1 MEKENEIKLTLSNE
15 EETPTLEIANLT
27 KKEVEREEQ
36 EVTLSPEEQKMVDDF
51 SKKINLKDSGQV
63 LQYGAGA
70 QSKIAGFSERTLNS
84 VRTKDLGEVGDLL
97 SSVVSELKNFEVDE
111 KDKGIVGFF
120 KKNTNKILNLK
131 NKYEKA
137 ETNVDTIAKV
147 LENHQVQLLKDIATL
162 DQMYDLNKSYYKE
175 ISMYILAGKKKLEV
189 AKNNELPALIQK
201 AKSSNLPTDA
211 QELNDFQASI
221 DRFDKKLHDLD
232 LTRTVSL
239 QMAPQIR
246 MIQASNTVM
255 VEKIQ
260 STIVNTI
267 PLWKSQMVLAL
278 SAAHTG
284 QAAKATKEV
293 TNLTNELLRKN
304 ADNLKMATV
313 ETAKEAERSIVD
325 IETLR
330 HTNDTLISALNE
342 VRDIQI
348 EGRKKRQ
355 EAETEMV
362 KLERDLK
369 KSLIEI
375 ATKEK

>member
-1 MEKENEIKLTLSNE
+1 MDNEIKLTLDENE
-15 EETPTLEIANLT
+15 EAKEPVLEIT
-27 KKEVEREEQ
+27 KIENEIEKAKP
-36 EVTLSPEEQKMVDDF
+36 EVTLTEEEQKMVDEF
-51 SKKINLKDSGQV
+51 SKKIDLKNSNQV

-70 QSKIAGFSERTLNS
+70 QSKIAGFSEKTLNS

-97 SSVVSELKNFEVDE
+97 SNVVSELKNFEIDE
-111 KDKGIVGFF
+111 KEKGITAFF
-120 KKNTNKILNLK
+120 KKNTNKIMNLK

-147 LENHQVQLLKDIATL
+147 LENHQVQLLKDIANL

-175 ISMYILAGKKKLEV
+175 ISMYIMAGRQKLEE
-189 AKNNELPALIQK
+189 ARTKELPALIEK
-201 AKSSNLPTDA
+201 ASGSNLPTDA
-211 QELNDFQASI
+211 QELNDFQSSI
-221 DRFDKKLHDLD
+221 DRFDKKIHDLD
-232 LTRTVSL
+232 LTRTVAL

-284 QAAKATKEV
+284 QAAKATKDV
-293 TNLTNELLRKN
+293 TNLTNELLKKN

-313 ETAKEAERSIVD
+313 ETAREAERSVVD
-325 IETLR
+325 IETLK
-330 HTNDTLISALNE
+330 HTNEQLISALSE
-342 VRDIQI
+342 VRNIQI
-348 EGRKKRQ
+348 EGRAKRR
-355 EAETEMV
+355 EAEQEMV
-362 KLERDLK
+362 KLESDLK

-375 ATKEK
+375 ATKER

>member
-1 MEKENEIKLTLSNE
+1 MDNEIKLTLDGNE
-15 EETPTLEIANLT
+15 EHNEPVLEISKLDESIEKVKPEVKLT
-27 KKEVEREEQ
+27 E
-36 EVTLSPEEQKMVDDF
+36 EEQKMVDEF
-51 SKKINLKDSGQV
+51 SKKIDLKNSNQV

-70 QSKIAGFSERTLNS
+70 QSKIAGFSEKTLNT

-97 SSVVSELKNFEVDE
+97 SDVVSELKNFEIDE
-111 KDKGIVGFF
+111 KEKGITAFF
-120 KKNTNKILNLK
+120 KKNTNKIMNLK

-137 ETNVDTIAKV
+137 ETNVETISKV
-147 LENHQVQLLKDIATL
+147 LENHQVQLLKDIANL
-162 DQMYDLNKSYYKE
+162 DQMYDLNKNYYKE
-175 ISMYILAGKKKLEV
+175 ISMYILAGKQKLEE
-189 AKNNELPALIQK
+189 ARNTELPALIEK
-201 AKSSNLPTDA
+201 ASASNLPTDA
-211 QELNDFQASI
+211 QELSDFQSSI
-221 DRFDKKLHDLD
+221 DRFDKKIHDLD
-232 LTRTVSL
+232 LTRTVAL

-284 QAAKATKEV
+284 QAAKATKDV
-293 TNLTNELLRKN
+293 TNLTNELLKKN

-313 ETAKEAERSIVD
+313 ETAREAERSVVD
-325 IETLR
+325 IETLK
-330 HTNDTLISALNE
+330 HTNEQLISALSE

-348 EGRKKRQ
+348 EGRAKRR
-355 EAETEMV
+355 EAEMEMV
-362 KLERDLK
+362 KLESDLK

>member
-1 MEKENEIKLTLSNE
+1 MDNEIKLTLDENE
-15 EETPTLEIANLT
+15 EAKEPVLEIT
-27 KKEVEREEQ
+27 KMESEIEKAKP
-36 EVTLSPEEQKMVDDF
+36 EVTLTEEEQKMVDEF
-51 SKKINLKDSGQV
+51 SKKIDLKNSNQV

-70 QSKIAGFSERTLNS
+70 QSKIAGFSEKTLNS

-97 SSVVSELKNFEVDE
+97 SNVVSELKNFEIDE
-111 KDKGIVGFF
+111 KEKGITAFF
-120 KKNTNKILNLK
+120 KKNTNKIMNLK

-147 LENHQVQLLKDIATL
+147 LENHQVQLLKDIANL

-175 ISMYILAGKKKLEV
+175 ISMYIMAGRQKLEE
-189 AKNNELPALIQK
+189 ARTKELPALIEK
-201 AKSSNLPTDA
+201 ASGSNLPTDA
-211 QELNDFQASI
+211 QELNDFQSSI

-232 LTRTVSL
+232 LTRTVAL

-284 QAAKATKEV
+284 QAAKATKDV
-293 TNLTNELLRKN
+293 TNLTNELLKKN

-313 ETAKEAERSIVD
+313 ETAREAERSVVD
-325 IETLR
+325 IETLK
-330 HTNDTLISALNE
+330 HTNEQLISALSE
-342 VRDIQI
+342 VRNIQI
-348 EGRKKRQ
+348 EGRAKRR
-355 EAETEMV
+355 EAEQEMV
-362 KLERDLK
+362 KLESDLK

-375 ATKEK
+375 ATKER

>member
-1 MEKENEIKLTLSNE
+1 MDNEIKLTLDGNE
-15 EETPTLEIANLT
+15 EHNEPVLEISKLDESIEKVKPEVKLT
-27 KKEVEREEQ
+27 E
-36 EVTLSPEEQKMVDDF
+36 EEQKMVDEF
-51 SKKINLKDSGQV
+51 SKKIDLKNSNQV

-70 QSKIAGFSERTLNS
+70 QSKIAGFSEKTLNT

-97 SSVVSELKNFEVDE
+97 SDVVSELKNFEIDE
-111 KDKGIVGFF
+111 KEKGITAFF
-120 KKNTNKILNLK
+120 KKNTNKIMNLK

-137 ETNVDTIAKV
+137 ETNVETISKV
-147 LENHQVQLLKDIATL
+147 LENHQVQLLKDIANL
-162 DQMYDLNKSYYKE
+162 DQMYDLNKNYYKE
-175 ISMYILAGKKKLEV
+175 ISMYILAGKQKLDE
-189 AKNNELPALIQK
+189 ARNIELPALIEK
-201 AKSSNLPTDA
+201 ASASNLPTDA
-211 QELNDFQASI
+211 QELSDFQSSI
-221 DRFDKKLHDLD
+221 DRFDKKIHDLD
-232 LTRTVSL
+232 LTRTVAL

-284 QAAKATKEV
+284 QAAKATKDV
-293 TNLTNELLRKN
+293 TNLTNELLKKN

-313 ETAKEAERSIVD
+313 ETAREAERSVVD
-325 IETLR
+325 IETLK
-330 HTNDTLISALNE
+330 HTNEQLISALSE

-348 EGRKKRQ
+348 EGRAKRR
-355 EAETEMV
+355 EAEIEMV
-362 KLERDLK
+362 KLESDLK

-375 ATKEK
+375 ATKER

>member
-1 MEKENEIKLTLSNE
+1 MDNEIKLTLDGNE
-15 EETPTLEIANLT
+15 EHNEPVLEISKLDESIEKVKPEVKLT
-27 KKEVEREEQ
+27 E
-36 EVTLSPEEQKMVDDF
+36 EEQKMVDEF
-51 SKKINLKDSGQV
+51 SKKIDLKNSNQV

-70 QSKIAGFSERTLNS
+70 QSKIAGFSEKTLNT

-97 SSVVSELKNFEVDE
+97 SDVVSELKNFEIDE
-111 KDKGIVGFF
+111 KEKGITAFF
-120 KKNTNKILNLK
+120 KKNTNKIMNLK

-137 ETNVDTIAKV
+137 ETNVETISKV
-147 LENHQVQLLKDIATL
+147 LENHQVQLLKDIVNL
-162 DQMYDLNKSYYKE
+162 DQMYDLNKNYYKE
-175 ISMYILAGKKKLEV
+175 ISMYILAGKQKLDE
-189 AKNNELPALIQK
+189 ARNIELPALIEK
-201 AKSSNLPTDA
+201 ASASNLPTDA
-211 QELNDFQASI
+211 QELSDFQSSI
-221 DRFDKKLHDLD
+221 DRFDKKIHDLD
-232 LTRTVSL
+232 LTRTVAL

-284 QAAKATKEV
+284 QAAKATKDV
-293 TNLTNELLRKN
+293 TNLTNELLKKN

-313 ETAKEAERSIVD
+313 ETAREAERSVVD
-325 IETLR
+325 IETLK
-330 HTNDTLISALNE
+330 HTNEQLISALSE

-348 EGRKKRQ
+348 EGRAKRR
-355 EAETEMV
+355 EAEIEMV
-362 KLERDLK
+362 KLESDLK

-375 ATKEK
+375 ATKER

>member
-1 MEKENEIKLTLSNE
+1 MDNEIKLTLDENE
-15 EETPTLEIANLT
+15 EAKEPVLEIT
-27 KKEVEREEQ
+27 KIENEIEKAKP
-36 EVTLSPEEQKMVDDF
+36 EVTLTDEEQKMVDEF
-51 SKKINLKDSGQV
+51 SKKIDLKNSNQV

-70 QSKIAGFSERTLNS
+70 QSKIAGFSEKTLNS

-97 SSVVSELKNFEVDE
+97 SNVVSELKNFEIDE
-111 KDKGIVGFF
+111 KEKGITAFF
-120 KKNTNKILNLK
+120 KKNTNKIMNLK

-147 LENHQVQLLKDIATL
+147 LENHQVQLLKDIANL

-175 ISMYILAGKKKLEV
+175 ISMYIMAGRQKLEE
-189 AKNNELPALIQK
+189 ARTKELPALIEK
-201 AKSSNLPTDA
+201 ASGSNLPTDA
-211 QELNDFQASI
+211 QELNDFQSSI
-221 DRFDKKLHDLD
+221 DRFDKKIHDLD
-232 LTRTVSL
+232 LTRTVAL

-284 QAAKATKEV
+284 QAAKATKDV
-293 TNLTNELLRKN
+293 TNLTNELLKKN

-313 ETAKEAERSIVD
+313 ETAREAERSVVD
-325 IETLR
+325 IETLK
-330 HTNDTLISALNE
+330 HTNEQLISALSE
-342 VRDIQI
+342 VRNIQI
-348 EGRKKRQ
+348 EGRAKRR
-355 EAETEMV
+355 EAEQEMV
-362 KLERDLK
+362 KLESDLK

-375 ATKEK
+375 ATKER

>member
-1 MEKENEIKLTLSNE
+1 MDNEIKLTLDGNE
-15 EETPTLEIANLT
+15 EQNEPVLEISKLDESIEKVKPEVKLT
-27 KKEVEREEQ
+27 E
-36 EVTLSPEEQKMVDDF
+36 EEQKMVDEF
-51 SKKINLKDSGQV
+51 SKKIDLKNSNQV

-70 QSKIAGFSERTLNS
+70 QSKIAGFSEKTLNT

-97 SSVVSELKNFEVDE
+97 SDVVSELKNFEIDE
-111 KDKGIVGFF
+111 KEKGITAFF
-120 KKNTNKILNLK
+120 KKNTNKLLNLK

-137 ETNVDTIAKV
+137 ETNVETISKV
-147 LENHQVQLLKDIATL
+147 LENHQVQLLKDIANL
-162 DQMYDLNKSYYKE
+162 DQMYDLNKNYYKE
-175 ISMYILAGKKKLEV
+175 ISMYILAGKQKLEE
-189 AKNNELPALIQK
+189 ARNTELPALIEK
-201 AKSSNLPTDA
+201 ASASNLPTDA
-211 QELNDFQASI
+211 QELSDFQSSI
-221 DRFDKKLHDLD
+221 DRFDKKIHDLD
-232 LTRTVSL
+232 LTRTVAL

-284 QAAKATKEV
+284 QAAKATKDV
-293 TNLTNELLRKN
+293 TNLTNELLKKN

-313 ETAKEAERSIVD
+313 ETAREAERSVVD
-325 IETLR
+325 IETLK
-330 HTNDTLISALNE
+330 HTNEQLISALSE

-348 EGRKKRQ
+348 EGRAKRR
-355 EAETEMV
+355 EAEMEMV
-362 KLERDLK
+362 KLESDLK

-375 ATKEK
+375 ATKER

>member
-1 MEKENEIKLTLSNE
+1 MDNEIKLTLDGNE
-15 EETPTLEIANLT
+15 EHNEPVLEISKLDESIEKVKPEVKLT
-27 KKEVEREEQ
+27 E
-36 EVTLSPEEQKMVDDF
+36 EEQKMVDEF
-51 SKKINLKDSGQV
+51 SKKIDLKNSNQV

-70 QSKIAGFSERTLNS
+70 QSKIAGFSEKTLNT

-97 SSVVSELKNFEVDE
+97 SDVVSELKNFEIDE
-111 KDKGIVGFF
+111 KEKGITAFF
-120 KKNTNKILNLK
+120 KKNTNKIMNLK

-137 ETNVDTIAKV
+137 ETNVETISKV
-147 LENHQVQLLKDIATL
+147 LENHQVQLLKDIVNL
-162 DQMYDLNKSYYKE
+162 DQMYDLNKNYYKE
-175 ISMYILAGKKKLEV
+175 ISMYILAGKQKLEE
-189 AKNNELPALIQK
+189 ARNTELPALIEK
-201 AKSSNLPTDA
+201 ASASNLPTDA
-211 QELNDFQASI
+211 QELSDFQSSI
-221 DRFDKKLHDLD
+221 DRFDKKIHDLD
-232 LTRTVSL
+232 LTRTVAL

-284 QAAKATKEV
+284 QAAKATKDV
-293 TNLTNELLRKN
+293 TNLTNELLKKN

-313 ETAKEAERSIVD
+313 ETAREAERSVVD
-325 IETLR
+325 IETLK
-330 HTNDTLISALNE
+330 HTNEQLISALSE

-348 EGRKKRQ
+348 EGRAKRR
-355 EAETEMV
+355 EAEIEMV
-362 KLERDLK
+362 KLESDLK

-375 ATKEK
+375 ATKER